1 MSCVFRNDSTDLGQF
16 HALFVLY
23 GFDQFVNGFE
33 DVFFGC
39 MFRYMKK
46 PFNLLLLAVCLFF
59 GSQTSY
65 AQTVPFENEVK
76 EISARIDSLG
86 WQAGETIFTG
96 SSSVRMWKSLESEF
110 PDQVVY
116 NTGFGG
122 SKASDLEKHLFPLVL
137 RFEPKKVFIYEGDN
151 DLWADV
157 EVSSIMESLDNIVT
171 RILLA
176 NPHTEVNLISAKP
189 SPSRWSKKKNYLI
202 LNDLMRQYAQTHEGV
217 GYVSVWEALLD
228 SNGSPRPELYIEDQ
242 LHLNE
247 AGYKLW
253 SAQFKEF
260 MED

>member
-1 MSCVFRNDSTDLGQF
+1 
-16 HALFVLY
+16 
-23 GFDQFVNGFE
+23 VNGFE
-33 DVFFGC
+33 AVFFGR
-39 MFRYMKK
+39 MFRNMKK
-46 PFNLLLLAVCLFF
+46 PYNLLLIAICLFF
-59 GSQTSY
+59 GSQISI

-76 EISARIDSLG
+76 EISARIDEAG
-86 WQAGETIFTG
+86 WEPGETVFTG
-96 SSSVRMWKSLESEF
+96 SSSVRMWKSLEAVF
-110 PDQVVY
+110 PNHDVL

-157 EVSSIMESLDNIVT
+157 AVADIMESLDNIVS
-171 RILLA
+171 RILIA

-189 SPSRWSKKKNYLI
+189 SPSRWSKKQNYLI

-228 SNGSPRPELYIEDQ
+228 SNGNPRPELYIQDQ

-247 AGYKLW
+247 DGYKLW
-253 SAQFKEF
+253 SAEFKPF
-260 MED
+260 MQD